1 MEVETAL
8 VGLGVVGIAGA
19 AGRIIS
25 RRLPIPL
32 PVILL
37 VVGIALGG
45 DGLNLVEPESF
56 PNIADVAVV
65 AAVALIVF
73 EGGTLLNWGL
83 VRTVAPSVRNIVVG
97 GLLITPIV
105 GMLAAHYL
113 VDFPWRQAALFGA
126 LVSVTGPSVIT
137 PLLNSVKV
145 NDRLR
150 STLMGEGVIID
161 PLGALLTL
169 FLLQLALAESFD
181 PVGPTGWVIER
192 VLTGVVAGVAGS
204 IVVWLIPRIVHRL
217 TGREVS
223 LLVIAVAVAAF
234 ALAEG
239 MARDSGLTAMVFM
252 GVAVGNMDVP
262 HRHSLLEFQESVVK
276 IGRASCRERV

>member
-161 PLGALLTL
+161 PLGALLDRTGRL
-169 FLLQLALAESFD
+169 FLGHALR
-181 PVGPTGWVIER
+181 TI
-192 VLTGVVAGVAGS
+192 T
-204 IVVWLIPRIVHRL
+204 
-217 TGREVS
+217 
-223 LLVIAVAVAAF
+223 
-234 ALAEG
+234 
-239 MARDSGLTAMVFM
+239 
-252 GVAVGNMDVP
+252 
-262 HRHSLLEFQESVVK
+262 
-276 IGRASCRERV
+276 